1 MNTSGKMKKVTR
13 SFSFIAYFFMLPV
26 GICLSSCCKDKMK
39 IHEDS
44 IRNKMVDKN
53 ATIETV
59 ALYDNLDKLS
69 GEHILFGHQAA
80 TEYGRGW
87 YGDEDRSDVKDAT
100 GSHPAV
106 AGHDFQDFTY
116 FDQDETSIDA
126 AQGRLSRLISE
137 QYRRGGV
144 VTIAWHFPNPI
155 KGAGNS
161 FYWDDESVPTVP
173 EIIPGGAYHERYKE
187 ILGRVGNFARLVKGT
202 KGEAVPMIFR
212 PYHEFDGDWFWWGA
226 GHASQADFIRL
237 WQFTVSYL
245 RDSLDVH
252 NFIYAFSP
260 DCKYTTE
267 EEYLERYPGD
277 EWVDLVGVDNYHDF
291 GRDADGSLEAG
302 SRKLQIVSDYAKQH
316 NKLAAFTETGLE
328 SIPDTTWW
336 TNTLL
341 NTLKNS
347 EVKLT
352 YVLVWRN
359 DSRSETHYY
368 ASPAGHPS
376 HADFVEFYNDPY
388 TLFNNDLSDIYSL
401 KVK

>member
-1 MNTSGKMKKVTR
+1 MKH
-13 SFSFIAYFFMLPV
+13 FDWQFLFLMLLIS
-26 GICLSSCCKDKMK
+26 ICISSCCKDKAKMY
-39 IHEDS
+39 EES

-53 ATIETV
+53 ATLETV

-69 GEHILFGHQAA
+69 NDYILFGHQAA

-106 AGHDFQDFTY
+106 VGHDFQDFTY
-116 FDQDETSIDA
+116 VDQDASSIKN
-126 AQGRLSRLISE
+126 AQARLAKLISE
-137 QYRRGGV
+137 QYNRGGL

-161 FYWDDESVPTVP
+161 FYWDVESVPAVS
-173 EIIPGGAYHERYKE
+173 EIIPGGADHETYKE
-187 ILGRVGNFARLVKGT
+187 ILGRIGDFAHLVKGA
-202 KGEAVPMIFR
+202 KGESVPMIFR
-212 PYHEFDGDWFWWGA
+212 PYHELDGDWFWWGA
-226 GHASQADFIRL
+226 GHVSRADFIRL

-260 DCKYTTE
+260 DCKYNTE
-267 EEYLERYPGD
+267 DEYLERYPGD

-302 SRKLQIVSDYAKQH
+302 GKKLQIVSDYAKRH

-328 SIPDTTWW
+328 SIPDTVWW

-341 NTLKNS
+341 KTLKNS
-347 EVKLT
+347 GAKLT

-359 DSRSETHYY
+359 DSQSETHYY

-376 HADFVEFYNDPY
+376 HADFMRFYNDSY
-388 TLFNNDLSDIYSL
+388 TLFNNDLSNIYVL
-401 KVK
+401 KNE

>member
-1 MNTSGKMKKVTR
+1 
-13 SFSFIAYFFMLPV
+13 
-26 GICLSSCCKDKMK
+26 
-39 IHEDS
+39 
-44 IRNKMVDKN
+44 MVDKN

-69 GEHILFGHQAA
+69 NSHILFGHQAA

-87 YGDEDRSDVKDAT
+87 YGDKDRSDVKDAT

-106 AGHDFQDFTY
+106 VGHDFQNFTY
-116 FDQDETSIDA
+116 AVQEETSIKEE
-126 AQGRLSRLISE
+126 QLRLAGLISE
-137 QYRRGGV
+137 QYNRGGV
-144 VTIAWHFPNPI
+144 ITIAWHFPNPV
-155 KGAGNS
+155 AGDS
-161 FYWDDESVPTVP
+161 FYWDDESVPAVS

-187 ILGRVGNFARLVKGT
+187 ILGRVGDFAHLVKGA

-212 PYHEFDGDWFWWGA
+212 PYHEFDGSWFWWGA
-226 GHASQADFIRL
+226 EHASPADFIQL

-245 RDSLDVH
+245 RDSLHVH

-260 DCKYTTE
+260 DCKYNTE
-267 EEYLERYPGD
+267 EEYLEKYPGD

-291 GRDADGSLEAG
+291 GRDADGSLDAG
-302 SRKLQIVSDYAKQH
+302 GKKLQIVSDYAEKH
-316 NKLAAFTETGLE
+316 KKLAAFTETGLE

-341 NTLKNS
+341 KTLKESNI
-347 EVKLT
+347 KMT

-359 DSRSETHYY
+359 DSQSETHYY

-388 TLFNNDLSDIYSL
+388 TLFSNDLSDIYIL
-401 KVK
+401 KIE